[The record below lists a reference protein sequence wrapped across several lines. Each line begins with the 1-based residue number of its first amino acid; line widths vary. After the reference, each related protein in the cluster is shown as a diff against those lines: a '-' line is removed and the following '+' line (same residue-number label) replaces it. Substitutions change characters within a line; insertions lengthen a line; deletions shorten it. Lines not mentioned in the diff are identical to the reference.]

1 MGSMNIQQERRTNP
15 YPWTW
20 EIPTAVALMVV
31 LVMTLALHAAR
42 AIANVLAGA
51 GWRFP
56 AREELFTSLP
66 GLLGGDAG
74 AGLVGPSGRYVSSG
88 ALWVWIVLTEVVV
101 LVIVALVVRWGLAQ
115 WGPGRVQGMA
125 TAAESEQLL
134 GISRLRRNAAIIRP
148 DLHSKKG
155 TR

>member
-1 MGSMNIQQERRTNP
+1 MESMNLQQDRRANP

-31 LVMTLALHAAR
+31 LVMTLAVHAAR
-42 AIANVLAGA
+42 AIANAVAGA
-51 GWRFP
+51 GWQLTV
-56 AREELFTSLP
+56 REELFTSLP

-74 AGLVGPSGRYVSSG
+74 AGLFGPSSRYASAG

-101 LVIVALVVRWGLAQ
+101 LVVVVLVLRWGLAQ

-125 TAAESEQLL
+125 TATESEQLL

-155 TR
+155 SR

>member
-1 MGSMNIQQERRTNP
+1 MGSMNIQQDRRANP

-31 LVMTLALHAAR
+31 LVVTLPLHAAR
-42 AIANVLAGA
+42 TIANVVAGA
-51 GWRFP
+51 GWQLP

-66 GLLGGDAG
+66 GLLDGDAG
-74 AGLVGPSGRYVSSG
+74 AGLVGSSGRYASPG
-88 ALWVWIVLTEVVV
+88 ALWMWIVLTEVVV
-101 LVIVALVVRWGLAQ
+101 LVVVALVLRWALAQ